1 MRFKAKKQYGNY
13 REANCPFCGKI
24 ATQKNPQGLEVCRL
38 HTKELMEEIRCSC
51 GSWLESRSG
60 KFGPY
65 FHCLKC
71 GNVPYKK
78 GMELKA
84 LQESHRIIPEIKKQE
99 LIKKQEFHVQE
110 KENLAPEKEK
120 HSYEKK
126 HPKEMIISTNDVEY
140 FD

>member
-1 MRFKAKKQYGNY
+1 MRFHGKEYGESY
-13 REANCPFCGKI
+13 VQQCAFCGSI
-24 ATQKNPQGLEVCRL
+24 ATQQNDAGVYVCHRHKQQQL
-38 HTKELMEEIRCSC
+38 EEIKCTC
-51 GSWLESRSG
+51 GSWLEQRAG

-65 FHCLKC
+65 FNCLKC
-71 GNVPYKK
+71 GNINFKK

-120 HSYEKK
+120 QSYEKK
-126 HPKEMIISTNDVEY
+126 QPKEMIISTNDVEY